1 MTPEEA
7 RDQANKT
14 LAALY
19 ADVTDWN
26 EAILDQAL
34 LAIAGGGRPFSAN
47 DLWAIVPDMG
57 RGTAGLYFGALSR
70 RTSPR
75 VLIKVGDEPSINE
88 KAHGKPVNLY
98 LLTVE
103 GQQLLEDR
111 QAARTEQRRAAA

>member
-7 RDQANKT
+7 RDQANQT

-34 LAIAGGGRPFSAN
+34 LAIAGSGRPFSAN

-57 RGTAGLYFGALSR
+57 RGTAGLYFGVLAR